1 MRKSL
6 FTWDCGLNFWV
17 LTLKVKNANLLFTE
31 FSLSEFSSVF
41 MSNFWNSRR
50 VPFFPEA
57 GRNRGKGLTKII
69 GFPCHLPEDVNS
81 FRDSQCCLQTIILY
95 NCLLRNNF
103 RTIFPPSPV
112 TLNLTI
118 SVTNW
123 LPPNLLI
130 ITC

>member
-57 GRNRGKGLTKII
+57 GRNRG
-69 GFPCHLPEDVNS
+69 ERVDEN
-81 FRDSQCCLQTIILY
+81 Y
-95 NCLLRNNF
+95 
-103 RTIFPPSPV
+103 
-112 TLNLTI
+112 
-118 SVTNW
+118 W
-123 LPPNLLI
+123 LPLSSPRGCKFLP
-130 ITC
+130 